1 MPPTWLSIRVDLISG
16 RGEKFWSRPGRIFAA
31 DARHTFVDLA
41 AAIDAAFARWDR
53 AHLFEFDF
61 ADGRRIGT
69 PEYHDDDEGIIDGA
83 VATLSQLTGGA
94 SSSTSSTSATVGRI
108 CALSR
113 RHVSTRWKYSASSPP
128 CLCRIGDGAPFPT
141 STAAAGQR
149 RFIHVGWQRSNDTGE
164 RRRRCIV
171 R

>member
-53 AHLFEFDF
+53 AHLFEFEF

-69 PEYHDDDEGIIDGA
+69 PEYHVDDEGIIDGA

-94 SSSTSSTSATVGRI
+94 QFVYEFDFGDSWT
-108 CALSR
+108 
-113 RHVSTRWKYSASSPP
+113 H
-128 CLCRIGDGAPFPT
+128 LC
-141 STAAAGQR
+141 TAAPARIDPLEVFGIIPTVPLPYWGWGTIPDQYGR
-149 RFIHVGWQRSNDTGE
+149 RWAEAIHPRRLATFE
-164 RRRRCIV
+164 RHR
-171 R
+171 